1 MSAMINLTSN
11 KKHESVSVNVS
22 PVTNI
27 NMASSSGATPYDSL
41 STTDVKASYDDELI
55 TLRRE
60 NAALKLLIKILQSN
74 PLIVNNFI
82 IADDELLIE
91 FIKTLTGAE
100 DVQIDADDV
109 GEGCIT
115 KNVYRKVH
123 AIYIIKDGDTKNLKY
138 DYPSITKQLLD
149 LKISVKLVF

>member
-1 MSAMINLTSN
+1 MINLTSN

-27 NMASSSGATPYDSL
+27 NMASSTGATPYDSL
-41 STTDVKASYDDELI
+41 ATTDVKASYDDELI